1 MKIYSL
7 SILFYLLL
15 IFNANAEL
23 SFLKKTLEKS
33 PGILPFNYIK
43 NTAEKISSL
52 GMKKLLFGF
61 TGLAMVAEAFEDS
74 DQKINSSQNRNIK
87 NLGTDNIR
95 RIFSKGQIYINNID
109 KQEAKRRALEDAL
122 YYASIKGGVKVDGF
136 SSINNDTSLEE
147 HFTVRPESKILDY
160 KLLKSYEENGIYIV
174 EIEAI
179 IGNISNK
186 AKVCRNNKPITLNE
200 FKGSQFTN
208 TNVPAEYA
216 RITNNLL
223 NLIGN
228 NLNIRKSIQ
237 YFDNKDQYYNFNSSN
252 FDLSFDYKTLVNGSQ
267 NVKYGD
273 FIYIPNIKIQK
284 STIKPLTYLVKNQKT
299 PAVDNPNFFL
309 DTDVLKLN
317 ASIDVYNGVSN
328 NLVARINEKYL
339 IPLNLDSNFGYVELF
354 SKNDQEYVYNEIQ
367 NIALDLS
374 NIIEKELIC
383 LPLTANINF
392 VNNKLIVPLGEQNGI
407 RKNQLAVLENSAN
420 DNNNFTILSVSS
432 LTANSATLEPLNS
445 TIKLFELSGKKTR
458 FLE

>member
-160 KLLKSYEENGIYIV
+160 KILKSYEENGIYIV

-179 IGNISNK
+179 IGI
-186 AKVCRNNKPITLNE
+186 
-200 FKGSQFTN
+200 
-208 TNVPAEYA
+208 
-216 RITNNLL
+216 
-223 NLIGN
+223 
-228 NLNIRKSIQ
+228 
-237 YFDNKDQYYNFNSSN
+237 
-252 FDLSFDYKTLVNGSQ
+252 
-267 NVKYGD
+267 
-273 FIYIPNIKIQK
+273 
-284 STIKPLTYLVKNQKT
+284 
-299 PAVDNPNFFL
+299 FL
-309 DTDVLKLN
+309 
-317 ASIDVYNGVSN
+317 
-328 NLVARINEKYL
+328 
-339 IPLNLDSNFGYVELF
+339 
-354 SKNDQEYVYNEIQ
+354 
-367 NIALDLS
+367 
-374 NIIEKELIC
+374 
-383 LPLTANINF
+383 
-392 VNNKLIVPLGEQNGI
+392 
-407 RKNQLAVLENSAN
+407 
-420 DNNNFTILSVSS
+420 
-432 LTANSATLEPLNS
+432 
-445 TIKLFELSGKKTR
+445 IKLKCVETISL
-458 FLE
+458 LL